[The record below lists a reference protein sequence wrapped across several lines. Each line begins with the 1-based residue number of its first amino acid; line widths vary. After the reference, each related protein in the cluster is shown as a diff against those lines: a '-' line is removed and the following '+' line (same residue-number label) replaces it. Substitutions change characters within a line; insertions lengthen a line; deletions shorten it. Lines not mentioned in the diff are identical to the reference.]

1 MADIE
6 HLNNHHRDTL
16 SQILQHPVS
25 HNVEWKDVVALLEDA
40 GTVEERHDGKFK
52 VTLGAETEI
61 FDRPRHKDIDEQMV
75 VDLRRML
82 KNAGYDESVA
92 EARTKED

>member
-16 SQILQHPVS
+16 SKILQHPVS
-25 HNVEWKDVVALLEDA
+25 HNVEWKDVLALLEDA

-52 VTLGAETEI
+52 VTLGTETEI
-61 FDRPRHKDIDEQMV
+61 FDRPRHKDVDEQMV

-82 KNAGYDESVA
+82 KNAGYDASVA
-92 EARTKED
+92 ELRTTED